1 MNNNFKIFLFSLFIL
16 CQTFFGYTQDKN
28 LLNQLIEDNKQLT
41 AKLETLQKDNTKDIL
56 SKENLELKAEYSLQE
71 ERMNKLNQALES
83 ASKEIEKYRA
93 DIKTLIQ
100 AKEKAVSEAQKYKE
114 TAVKAGDSEKDYQNK
129 LAQIEALNKQY
140 ELEKSML
147 VDSKLDNE
155 RQIVALKKQL
165 NDINKPFKAGQS
177 SELADLRDR
186 VIFLTNKV
194 KEKDDYMIEMASDFE
209 EQMSESEK
217 NVLLLKR
224 EAEVLRNE
232 NEVLKRQVEAFQTRI
247 AMAEA
252 KDQIESEVSQA
263 DKEHDAS
270 GYETVIERLKDEN
283 ARLKKETIEAKK
295 EISLLKDNAMSNKQT
310 AATMQDIQKYKE
322 MNNDLLTQ
330 LNQQVDLTD
339 KSKKELDT
347 ARKELADV
355 TAGFK
360 DNTKVVER
368 LTDANK
374 LLSEQLA
381 KLKKDSEQSKKDFD
395 NYKGLAA
402 ANKVLAGQV
411 ETLSN
416 KNKKLED
423 DLREFG
429 LNLNESDS
437 AYKKIELENEELR
450 SKLEELTTKIVL
462 DKESSAVIIEEK
474 LKIEGRNKELIAQ
487 NTFLTDQVS
496 ELKGEITH
504 KNRNIDS
511 DITVIKNLEAEIG
524 DLKRENDNLKNENI
538 SFNNFIENVQNELH
552 KKIMGLEKD
561 NSDKEKIIDSLNKK
575 ISDGSA
581 KTDAYCKGLKE
592 RVEELE
598 AENAGKQII
607 IEKLKTELD
616 GLTDR
621 FVRNSEKHDMEKEQ
635 LKANYENVKKEISA
649 DTDNGKLQATD
660 ISGEISSDFTR
671 DIELNQQEFKK
682 SNEPISYDEYYLYGR
697 EKEITP
703 VYEDSKSED
712 YLLKIKL
719 LKSDIDKLRSL
730 CNEELK

>member
-1 MNNNFKIFLFSLFIL
+1 
-16 CQTFFGYTQDKN
+16 
-28 LLNQLIEDNKQLT
+28 
-41 AKLETLQKDNTKDIL
+41 
-56 SKENLELKAEYSLQE
+56 
-71 ERMNKLNQALES
+71 
-83 ASKEIEKYRA
+83 
-93 DIKTLIQ
+93 
-100 AKEKAVSEAQKYKE
+100 
-114 TAVKAGDSEKDYQNK
+114 
-129 LAQIEALNKQY
+129 
-140 ELEKSML
+140 
-147 VDSKLDNE
+147 
-155 RQIVALKKQL
+155 
-165 NDINKPFKAGQS
+165 
-177 SELADLRDR
+177 
-186 VIFLTNKV
+186 
-194 KEKDDYMIEMASDFE
+194 
-209 EQMSESEK
+209 
-217 NVLLLKR
+217 
-224 EAEVLRNE
+224 
-232 NEVLKRQVEAFQTRI
+232 
-247 AMAEA
+247 
-252 KDQIESEVSQA
+252 
-263 DKEHDAS
+263 
-270 GYETVIERLKDEN
+270 
-283 ARLKKETIEAKK
+283 
-295 EISLLKDNAMSNKQT
+295 
-310 AATMQDIQKYKE
+310 
-322 MNNDLLTQ
+322 
-330 LNQQVDLTD
+330 
-339 KSKKELDT
+339 
-347 ARKELADV
+347 
-355 TAGFK
+355 
-360 DNTKVVER
+360 
-368 LTDANK
+368 ANK

>member
-368 LTDANK
+368 LTDA
-374 LLSEQLA
+374 
-381 KLKKDSEQSKKDFD
+381 
-395 NYKGLAA
+395 
-402 ANKVLAGQV
+402 
-411 ETLSN
+411 
-416 KNKKLED
+416 
-423 DLREFG
+423 
-429 LNLNESDS
+429 
-437 AYKKIELENEELR
+437 
-450 SKLEELTTKIVL
+450 
-462 DKESSAVIIEEK
+462 
-474 LKIEGRNKELIAQ
+474 
-487 NTFLTDQVS
+487 
-496 ELKGEITH
+496 
-504 KNRNIDS
+504 
-511 DITVIKNLEAEIG
+511 
-524 DLKRENDNLKNENI
+524 
-538 SFNNFIENVQNELH
+538 
-552 KKIMGLEKD
+552 
-561 NSDKEKIIDSLNKK
+561 
-575 ISDGSA
+575 
-581 KTDAYCKGLKE
+581 
-592 RVEELE
+592 
-598 AENAGKQII
+598 
-607 IEKLKTELD
+607 
-616 GLTDR
+616 
-621 FVRNSEKHDMEKEQ
+621 
-635 LKANYENVKKEISA
+635 
-649 DTDNGKLQATD
+649 
-660 ISGEISSDFTR
+660 
-671 DIELNQQEFKK
+671 
-682 SNEPISYDEYYLYGR
+682 
-697 EKEITP
+697 
-703 VYEDSKSED
+703 
-712 YLLKIKL
+712 
-719 LKSDIDKLRSL
+719 
-730 CNEELK
+730 